1 MTVDGCL
8 IQSQGKAKC
17 DYIIIVCN
25 TQKQED
31 SSNREFFDN
40 VYFVELKGRDFLHAV
55 DQLTQTIN
63 DFKSQVNGK
72 LFARI
77 VLSKVSKPEVIKV
90 DAKVVRLK
98 KILKQYGGNL
108 EYKSKVYDTDN
119 V

>member
-31 SSNREFFDN
+31 SSNREFCDN

-90 DAKVVRLK
+90 DLRW
-98 KILKQYGGNL
+98 
-108 EYKSKVYDTDN
+108 
-119 V
+119 